1 MHYELCYYQAIEY
14 AIKNNIHKVEA
25 GAQGEHKI
33 SRGYLP
39 SFVYSIHWFSN
50 VDFGNAIS
58 DYLDKEEKIINE
70 EYNILMKTS
79 PFKK

>member
-1 MHYELCYYQAIEY
+1 MSSYFYKFNQKRITKIFFESLFALI
-14 AIKNNIHKVEA
+14 II
-25 GAQGEHKI
+25 EHKI

-50 VDFGNAIS
+50 VAFGSAIS

-70 EYNILMKTS
+70 EYDILMKTS

>member
-1 MHYELCYYQAIEY
+1 MCENKIDRYEG
-14 AIKNNIHKVEA
+14 

-50 VDFGNAIS
+50 KTFSTAIS
-58 DYLDKEEKIINE
+58 DYLNQEEKIINE
-70 EYNILMKTS
+70 QYDILMKTS